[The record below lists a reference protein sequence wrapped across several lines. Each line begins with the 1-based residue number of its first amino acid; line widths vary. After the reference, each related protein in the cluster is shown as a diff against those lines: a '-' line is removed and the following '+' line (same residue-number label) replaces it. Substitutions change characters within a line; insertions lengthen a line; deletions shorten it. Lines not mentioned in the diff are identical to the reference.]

1 VFKFVVVLLLVPTL
15 ALAQEKTKQCL
26 ADKTQALPGDDIVVS
41 GQYQGKDFAF
51 KVSVD
56 GKPITDPAA
65 PKETLSVDCSLTS

>member
-1 VFKFVVVLLLVPTL
+1 MFKFVVVLLFVPTL

-26 ADKTQALPGDDIVVS
+26 ADKTQVLPGHDIVVS

-51 KVSVD
+51 KISVD
-56 GKPITDPAA
+56 GKPAPVPAA